1 MHENQP
7 DQEKVFYSI
16 MQDIIRF
23 EESRDKLIF
32 EIDSIIDR
40 IIQNRPPQPT
50 SAPMV
55 QDKVAGVSPFA
66 TDLRQRVRNMD
77 LANEKLKAISNRLN
91 ELV

>member
-7 DQEKVFYSI
+7 DQEKVFNSI

-66 TDLRQRVRNMD
+66 TDLKQRVRNMD

>member
-7 DQEKVFYSI
+7 DQEKVFNSI

-40 IIQNRPPQPT
+40 IIQNRPLQPT

>member
-7 DQEKVFYSI
+7 DQEKVFNSI

-50 SAPMV
+50 SAPTV

-66 TDLRQRVRNMD
+66 TDLKQRVRNMD